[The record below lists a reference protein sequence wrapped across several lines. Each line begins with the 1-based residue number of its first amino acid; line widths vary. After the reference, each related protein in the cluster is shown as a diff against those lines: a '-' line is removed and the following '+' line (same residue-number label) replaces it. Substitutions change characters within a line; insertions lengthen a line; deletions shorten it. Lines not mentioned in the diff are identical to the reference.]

1 MKKIIIVLL
10 AAAASFTA
18 ANKASAQEKGLWIGG
33 KLGYWH
39 DKTEGVKTDSFSIAP
54 EAGYDFNK
62 RWSVGVALGYEYLK
76 VKDGGSA
83 NVFTASPYARYKYYN
98 KGILSLF
105 LDGGVGFACC
115 DHEGFQA
122 GITPGLSVKIN
133 EHFSFLTQVGF
144 LGYRKDYFNGG
155 SGEAFGLKLSS
166 SDLKF
171 GFYYKFSPTTRIFPP
186 RRSRW
191 RGVFLTTR
199 IRCTYAHAH
208 RTSAVGSPCSLP
220 VPRKPHGK
228 PLRRGHEKRQP
239 HSCNCLIFIGGN
251 MRI

>member
-1 MKKIIIVLL
+1 
-10 AAAASFTA
+10 
-18 ANKASAQEKGLWIGG
+18 
-33 KLGYWH
+33 
-39 DKTEGVKTDSFSIAP
+39 
-54 EAGYDFNK
+54 
-62 RWSVGVALGYEYLK
+62 VGVALGYEYLK

-171 GFYYKFSPTTRIFPP
+171 GFYYKF
-186 RRSRW
+186 
-191 RGVFLTTR
+191 
-199 IRCTYAHAH
+199 
-208 RTSAVGSPCSLP
+208 
-220 VPRKPHGK
+220 
-228 PLRRGHEKRQP
+228 
-239 HSCNCLIFIGGN
+239 
-251 MRI
+251 

>member
-18 ANKASAQEKGLWIGG
+18 ADKASAQEKGLWIGG

-144 LGYRKDYFNGG
+144 LGYRKDYFSGG
-155 SGEAFGLKLSS
+155 SGEAFGLKLYS

-171 GFYYKFSPTTRIFPP
+171 GFYYKF
-186 RRSRW
+186 
-191 RGVFLTTR
+191 
-199 IRCTYAHAH
+199 
-208 RTSAVGSPCSLP
+208 
-220 VPRKPHGK
+220 
-228 PLRRGHEKRQP
+228 
-239 HSCNCLIFIGGN
+239 
-251 MRI
+251 

>member
-144 LGYRKDYFNGG
+144 LGYRKDYFNGRQRR
-155 SGEAFGLKLSS
+155 GLRPETLLVRSEIRILLQILTDNEDIPAAPVPLARCFFDNTNPLHIRTCP
-166 SDLKF
+166 SDLSRRF
-171 GFYYKFSPTTRIFPP
+171 TVQSTRSTQTSWEAPPP
-186 RRSRW
+186 R
-191 RGVFLTTR
+191 
-199 IRCTYAHAH
+199 A
-208 RTSAVGSPCSLP
+208 
-220 VPRKPHGK
+220 
-228 PLRRGHEKRQP
+228 
-239 HSCNCLIFIGGN
+239 
-251 MRI
+251 

>member
-166 SDLKF
+166 SDLILLQILTDNEDIPAAPVPLARCF
-171 GFYYKFSPTTRIFPP
+171 FDNTNPLHIRTCPSDLSRRFTVQSTRSTQTSWEAPPP
-186 RRSRW
+186 R
-191 RGVFLTTR
+191 
-199 IRCTYAHAH
+199 A
-208 RTSAVGSPCSLP
+208 
-220 VPRKPHGK
+220 
-228 PLRRGHEKRQP
+228 
-239 HSCNCLIFIGGN
+239 
-251 MRI
+251 

>member
-18 ANKASAQEKGLWIGG
+18 ADKASAQEKGLWIGG

-39 DKTEGVKTDSFSIAP
+39 DKTEGVTTDSFSIAP

-155 SGEAFGLKLSS
+155 SGEAIGHAAPVPLARRFFDNKNPLHIRACP
-166 SDLKF
+166 SDLGRRF
-171 GFYYKFSPTTRIFPP
+171 TVRSTRSTQTSWKAPPP
-186 RRSRW
+186 R
-191 RGVFLTTR
+191 
-199 IRCTYAHAH
+199 A
-208 RTSAVGSPCSLP
+208 
-220 VPRKPHGK
+220 
-228 PLRRGHEKRQP
+228 
-239 HSCNCLIFIGGN
+239 
-251 MRI
+251 

>member
-171 GFYYKFSPTTRIFPP
+171 G
-186 RRSRW
+186 
-191 RGVFLTTR
+191 VFLTTR

>member
-155 SGEAFGLKLSS
+155 SGEAFGLKLLVRSEIRILLQILTDNEDIHAAPVPLARRFFDNKNPLHIRACP
-166 SDLKF
+166 SDLGRRF
-171 GFYYKFSPTTRIFPP
+171 TVRSTRSTQTSWKAPPP
-186 RRSRW
+186 R
-191 RGVFLTTR
+191 
-199 IRCTYAHAH
+199 A
-208 RTSAVGSPCSLP
+208 
-220 VPRKPHGK
+220 
-228 PLRRGHEKRQP
+228 
-239 HSCNCLIFIGGN
+239 
-251 MRI
+251 

>member
-133 EHFSFLTQVGF
+133 EHFSFLTLVGF

-171 GFYYKFSPTTRIFPP
+171 GFYYKF
-186 RRSRW
+186 
-191 RGVFLTTR
+191 
-199 IRCTYAHAH
+199 
-208 RTSAVGSPCSLP
+208 
-220 VPRKPHGK
+220 
-228 PLRRGHEKRQP
+228 
-239 HSCNCLIFIGGN
+239 
-251 MRI
+251 

>member
-18 ANKASAQEKGLWIGG
+18 ADKASAQEKGLWIGV
-33 KLGYWH
+33 
-39 DKTEGVKTDSFSIAP
+39 TTDSFSIAP

-144 LGYRKDYFNGG
+144 
-155 SGEAFGLKLSS
+155 
-166 SDLKF
+166 
-171 GFYYKFSPTTRIFPP
+171 
-186 RRSRW
+186 
-191 RGVFLTTR
+191 
-199 IRCTYAHAH
+199 
-208 RTSAVGSPCSLP
+208 VG
-220 VPRKPHGK
+220 
-228 PLRRGHEKRQP
+228 
-239 HSCNCLIFIGGN
+239 
-251 MRI
+251 

>member
-18 ANKASAQEKGLWIGG
+18 ADKASAQEKGLWIGG

-39 DKTEGVKTDSFSIAP
+39 DKTEVVTTDSFSITP

-133 EHFSFLTQVGF
+133 EHFSLPDAGRLPRLPQGLLQRRQRRGLRPETLLVRSEIRILLQILTDNEDIHAAPVPLARRF
-144 LGYRKDYFNGG
+144 FDNKNPLHIR
-155 SGEAFGLKLSS
+155 ACP
-166 SDLKF
+166 SDLGRRF
-171 GFYYKFSPTTRIFPP
+171 TVRSTRSTQTSWKAPPP
-186 RRSRW
+186 R
-191 RGVFLTTR
+191 
-199 IRCTYAHAH
+199 A
-208 RTSAVGSPCSLP
+208 
-220 VPRKPHGK
+220 
-228 PLRRGHEKRQP
+228 
-239 HSCNCLIFIGGN
+239 
-251 MRI
+251 

>member
-83 NVFTASPYARYKYYN
+83 NVFTASPYARYKYYR
-98 KGILSLF
+98 
-105 LDGGVGFACC
+105 D
-115 DHEGFQA
+115 
-122 GITPGLSVKIN
+122 
-133 EHFSFLTQVGF
+133 
-144 LGYRKDYFNGG
+144 
-155 SGEAFGLKLSS
+155 
-166 SDLKF
+166 
-171 GFYYKFSPTTRIFPP
+171 
-186 RRSRW
+186 SR
-191 RGVFLTTR
+191 
-199 IRCTYAHAH
+199 
-208 RTSAVGSPCSLP
+208 
-220 VPRKPHGK
+220 
-228 PLRRGHEKRQP
+228 
-239 HSCNCLIFIGGN
+239 
-251 MRI
+251 

>member
-105 LDGGVGFACC
+105 LDGGVGLLR
-115 DHEGFQA
+115 
-122 GITPGLSVKIN
+122 PRGLSGRYYTGTEREDQRALQLPDAGRLPRLPQGLLQRRQRRGLRPETLLVRSEIRILLQILTDN
-133 EHFSFLTQVGF
+133 EDIPAAPVPLARCFFDNTNPLHIRTCP
-144 LGYRKDYFNGG
+144 
-155 SGEAFGLKLSS
+155 
-166 SDLKF
+166 SDLSRRF
-171 GFYYKFSPTTRIFPP
+171 TVQSTRSTQTSWEAPPP
-186 RRSRW
+186 R
-191 RGVFLTTR
+191 
-199 IRCTYAHAH
+199 A
-208 RTSAVGSPCSLP
+208 
-220 VPRKPHGK
+220 
-228 PLRRGHEKRQP
+228 
-239 HSCNCLIFIGGN
+239 
-251 MRI
+251 

>member
-1 MKKIIIVLL
+1 MGTVFSGWLSDAFFYGRRNVLAFGFGVLNTVALCLFLYSGDGLIVNILSMIL
-10 AAAASFTA
+10 FGVAIGVLICFLGGLMAIDIVPREATGAALGIVGMASYVGA
-18 ANKASAQEKGLWIGG
+18 GPQEKGLWIGG

-171 GFYYKFSPTTRIFPP
+171 GFYYKF
-186 RRSRW
+186 
-191 RGVFLTTR
+191 
-199 IRCTYAHAH
+199 
-208 RTSAVGSPCSLP
+208 
-220 VPRKPHGK
+220 
-228 PLRRGHEKRQP
+228 
-239 HSCNCLIFIGGN
+239 
-251 MRI
+251 

>member
-155 SGEAFGLKLSS
+155 SGGLRPETLLVRSEIRILLQILTDNEDIPAAPVPLARCFFDNTNPLHIRTCP
-166 SDLKF
+166 SDLSRRF
-171 GFYYKFSPTTRIFPP
+171 TVQSTRSTQTSWEAPPP
-186 RRSRW
+186 R
-191 RGVFLTTR
+191 
-199 IRCTYAHAH
+199 A
-208 RTSAVGSPCSLP
+208 
-220 VPRKPHGK
+220 
-228 PLRRGHEKRQP
+228 
-239 HSCNCLIFIGGN
+239 
-251 MRI
+251 

>member
-105 LDGGVGFACC
+105 LDGGVGFAGC
-115 DHEGFQA
+115 
-122 GITPGLSVKIN
+122 TS
-133 EHFSFLTQVGF
+133 
-144 LGYRKDYFNGG
+144 R
-155 SGEAFGLKLSS
+155 
-166 SDLKF
+166 
-171 GFYYKFSPTTRIFPP
+171 
-186 RRSRW
+186 RRSPSERP
-191 RGVFLTTR
+191 RFRRVR
-199 IRCTYAHAH
+199 ACRRRCCRHKTAPAP
-208 RTSAVGSPCSLP
+208 S
-220 VPRKPHGK
+220 
-228 PLRRGHEKRQP
+228 
-239 HSCNCLIFIGGN
+239 
-251 MRI
+251 